1 MQKLLLVDD
10 SSTARTIVSRVLG
23 DAYELAYES
32 NGEAALAAIQANPPD
47 LVILDLLMPGM
58 DGFTVLKELK
68 AIHNTVP
75 VLVRSAD
82 IQNSTKERVLARG
95 AVGIASNP
103 PRPDTFRKAVE
114 DALSGAGA

>member
-1 MQKLLLVDD
+1 MVDD
-10 SSTARTIVSRVLG
+10 SLTARSIVSRVLG
-23 DAYELAYES
+23 NAYELAYES
-32 NGEAALAAIQANPPD
+32 NGPAALAAIQANPPD

-68 AIHNTVP
+68 ALHSTVP
-75 VLVRSAD
+75 VLVLSAD
-82 IQNSTKERVLARG
+82 IQNSTKERVLELG
-95 AVGIASNP
+95 AVGIAYKP

>member
-10 SSTARTIVSRVLG
+10 SSTARSIVSRVLG

-32 NGEAALAAIQANPPD
+32 NGESALSAIKTNPPD

-68 AIHNTVP
+68 AMNNTIP
-75 VLVRSAD
+75 VLVLSAD
-82 IQNSTKERVLARG
+82 IQNSTRERVLSLG
-95 AVGIASNP
+95 AVGIAYKP
-103 PRPDTFRKAVE
+103 PRPETFRKAVE